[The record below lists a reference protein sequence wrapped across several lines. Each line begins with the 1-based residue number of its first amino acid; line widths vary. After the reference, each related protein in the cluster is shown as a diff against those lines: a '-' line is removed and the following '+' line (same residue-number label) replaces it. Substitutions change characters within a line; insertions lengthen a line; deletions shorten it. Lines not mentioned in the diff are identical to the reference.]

1 MVRVWANRAMG
12 RNVQCRRHDRPHLVR
27 FDYGR
32 SGTWPL
38 PPAENADRRDFVVW
52 VLGMSEKAE
61 VTSSVVPMASH
72 VLRAC
77 RVAPVVDALHSGV
90 PVTEAFSESGVLA
103 QQSFLFRELPPQ
115 AAIQRDVSGNL
126 RAQHDGS
133 PGHGCAIFMSIGR
146 STLA

>member
-1 MVRVWANRAMG
+1 MVRVWADRALG
-12 RNVQCRRHDRPHLVR
+12 RNVQSRRHDRPHLVR
-27 FDYGR
+27 FDDGR

-52 VLGMSEKAE
+52 ILGVSEKTE
-61 VTSSVVPMASH
+61 VTSGVVPMASH

-90 PVTEAFSESGVLA
+90 TVTEAFGESGVLA
-103 QQSFLFRELPPQ
+103 KQSFLFRELPPQ
-115 AAIQRDVSGNL
+115 AAIQRDVSGNV
-126 RAQHDGS
+126 RVQHDGS
-133 PGHGCAIFMSIGR
+133 PGHDCAIFISIGR

>member
-1 MVRVWANRAMG
+1 MYGLIVPWGGTFNAAAMIARTWSGSMMVGVDVAA
-12 RNVQCRRHDRPHLVR
+12 
-27 FDYGR
+27 
-32 SGTWPL
+32 S
-38 PPAENADRRDFVVW
+38 PAENADRRDFVVW
-52 VLGMSEKAE
+52 VLGVSEKAE
-61 VTSSVVPMASH
+61 ITSSVVPMASH

-90 PVTEAFSESGVLA
+90 PVTEAFGESGVLA

-115 AAIQRDVSGNL
+115 AAIQRDVSGNV
-126 RAQHDGS
+126 RVQHDGS

>member
-1 MVRVWANRAMG
+1 MAA
-12 RNVQCRRHDRPHLVR
+12 
-27 FDYGR
+27 
-32 SGTWPL
+32 S
-38 PPAENADRRDFVVW
+38 PAENADRRDFVVW
-52 VLGMSEKAE
+52 VLGVSEKAE
-61 VTSSVVPMASH
+61 ITSSVVPMASH

-90 PVTEAFSESGVLA
+90 PVTEAFGESGVLA

-115 AAIQRDVSGNL
+115 AAIQRDVSGNV
-126 RAQHDGS
+126 RVQHDGS